1 MEKRSSIRRW
11 WVNTIPHR
19 WWIRRSV
26 PRFLRQ
32 CPEPFRGEVLEVG
45 AGQGWTSQQILETF
59 PQVELTATDI
69 TPSSTELFEELRSKY
84 GRRLKVKEANV
95 VKLPFDRDSFDM
107 VIAINTLS
115 TLPPYAMKKTIQ
127 ELLRVTRPGGLI
139 GISENITLIRSGASR
154 SRVLVEQ
161 ILQEESCEIASMRGS
176 RRYNM
181 WIRKSYPI
189 DPNA

>member
-1 MEKRSSIRRW
+1 MEKRTPIRSW
-11 WVNTIPHR
+11 WVNTLPHR
-19 WWIRRSV
+19 WWIRRAV
-26 PRFLRQ
+26 PKFLRQ

-69 TPSSTELFEELRSKY
+69 TPSSEDLFEELRQQY

-95 VKLPFDRDSFDM
+95 IKLPFDRDSFDM
-107 VIAINTLS
+107 VIAINTIS
-115 TLPPYAMKKTIQ
+115 MLPPYALKKAIQ

-139 GISENITLIRSGASR
+139 GISENITIIRSGASR
-154 SRVLVEQ
+154 SRVLLEQ
-161 ILQEESCEIASMRGS
+161 VLQDEQCDIVTMKGN

-181 WIRKSYPI
+181 WVRNRYPI
-189 DPNA
+189 EPNA